1 MKRKIEKM
9 AVIGSGIM
17 GGGIAA
23 LCASAG
29 IKTVLLDIVP
39 FDLKDEEKNDPAARN
54 RIVNAGLEGIIKSKP
69 PLLMDKDHDLN
80 FIKTGNLEDDL
91 KELEDCDWIV
101 EVVVENLKIKQELF
115 KKIEKVRKPGS
126 VISTNTSGLPLH
138 LISEKFS
145 KEMKEHFLGT
155 HFFNPVRYMHLL
167 EIIPGKETK
176 KDIVEFMGQFGE
188 KILGKGIVWAK
199 DTPNFIGNRIGIQS
213 MVYTM
218 QVMMDMDI
226 SIPEVDAVFG
236 APMGR
241 PKTAAFKTADLV
253 GLDTFM
259 HVADNCYELCPKD
272 KMRDMLKIPEF
283 VKEMVEKKW
292 LGNKTNGGFYKK
304 EITPEWKTLRKVI
317 DYKTMEYADLE
328 KPNIPI
334 LSEAK
339 KKETLPEKM
348 QTIVY
353 GDGKISEFAWKVAAG
368 CLIYSASMIPEISD
382 TIVEIDN
389 AMKWGYNWEMGPF
402 ETWDAIGLKE
412 SVKKMEK
419 EGMTIPANIQ
429 KMLGDKVTSFYKI
442 TKGEKQYYDFKSK
455 KYKNIETSDAIITLA
470 NLKAHKKTVFSNPSC
485 SLIDIGDGVFNIEFH
500 SKMNSLNQG
509 IIEMIAQSFDYVGD
523 NGIGVVYGN
532 QAPGMPGAFSAGA
545 DLNLVLAA
553 AKAKKWD
560 DIDKMIAAG
569 QSLIPTA
576 KYRPFPVVAAPYGLV
591 LGGGCEI
598 CLGSDRIVAHHDLFM
613 GLVEIGA
620 GLLPG
625 WGGITAL
632 WRKFIESKPA
642 VVDIVDYG
650 AYYIPAM
657 MNVAQAK
664 VSSSAAD
671 ARKNGFLGPKDRI
684 VFNKDYLIG
693 EAKKEV
699 LRMVEDGYTPPA
711 RTKFPVMGREAMG
724 MVYANMLNMRE
735 GGYVTPH
742 MGDIAVKIAFVM
754 SGGDVSQGTLID
766 EEEMMRMERETFVE
780 LIKTENSQK
789 MAEHIVT
796 TGKPLFI

>member
-1 MKRKIEKM
+1 MNRRIEKM

-23 LCASAG
+23 LCAAAG

-54 RIVNAGLEGIIKSKP
+54 RIVNAGLEGVIKSKP
-69 PLLMDKDHDLN
+69 PLIMDKSHDLQ
-80 FIKTGNLEDDL
+80 FITTGNLDDDL
-91 KELEDCDWIV
+91 KELADCDWIV

-115 KKIEKVRKPGS
+115 KKIEKIRKPGS
-126 VISTNTSGLPLH
+126 IISTNTSGLPLN

-167 EIIPGKETK
+167 EIIPGKETS
-176 KDIVEFMGQFGE
+176 KDIVKFMGMFGE

-199 DTPNFIGNRIGIQS
+199 DTPNFIGNRIGVQS

-218 QVMMDMDI
+218 QVMMEMGI

-236 APMGR
+236 SPMGR

-253 GLDTFM
+253 GLDTFS
-259 HVADNCYELCPKD
+259 HVADNCFELCPKD
-272 KMRDMLKIPEF
+272 KMRDMLKLPQF
-283 VKEMVEKKW
+283 VKDMVEKKW

-317 DYKTMEYADLE
+317 DYKTMEYVDLE
-328 KPNIPI
+328 RPNIPV
-334 LSEAK
+334 LNEAK
-339 KKETLPEKM
+339 KKEDLPEKM
-348 QTIVY
+348 KTIVY
-353 GDGKISEFAWKVAAG
+353 GEDKISEFAWKVVAG
-368 CLIYSASMIPEISD
+368 SLLYSASMIPEISD
-382 TIVEIDN
+382 TVVEIDN
-389 AMKWGYNWEMGPF
+389 AMKWGYNWELGPF

-419 EGMTIPANIQ
+419 DGMKIPANIK
-429 KMLGDKVTSFYKI
+429 KMLENKVKSFYKI
-442 TKGEKQYYDFKSK
+442 TKGEKQYYDFKSNS
-455 KYKNIETSDAIITLA
+455 YKNIETSEDIITLA
-470 NLKAHKKTVFSNPSC
+470 NLKAHKKTIFSNPSC

-500 SKMNSLNQG
+500 SKMNSLNQE
-509 IIEMIAQSFDYVGD
+509 IVEMIAKSLDYVAD
-523 NGIGVVYGN
+523 NGVGAVYGN

-553 AKAKKWD
+553 AKAKKWT
-560 DIDKMIAAG
+560 DIDAMIAEG
-569 QSLIPTA
+569 QKLIPTA

-625 WGGITAL
+625 WGGVSGL
-632 WRKFIESKPA
+632 WRKFIENRPG
-642 VVDIVDYG
+642 VVEISDYG
-650 AYYIPAM
+650 AYYVPAM
-657 MNVAQAK
+657 MNIAQAK

-699 LRMVEDGYTPPA
+699 LRMVDDGYTPPA
-711 RTKFPVMGREAMG
+711 RSKIPVMGREAMG

-742 MGDIAVKIAFVM
+742 MGEIALKIAYVM